1 MIFGKVRGGF
11 KQFVGKWNEKIMQIF
26 HEHFEA
32 PLYSFFQTQVVE
44 SFQYLAL
51 NVLTILSRIQ
61 VLKKNTFT
69 FVSLQIRGQKPHLHN
84 L

>member
-32 PLYSFFQTQVVE
+32 PLYSFFQTQVV
-44 SFQYLAL
+44 
-51 NVLTILSRIQ
+51 
-61 VLKKNTFT
+61 
-69 FVSLQIRGQKPHLHN
+69 
-84 L
+84 